1 MGEVLLSWD
10 MGYYRKMIYKSLIYK
25 KYEYKDVCFFYIIV
39 FVLNN
44 FECVL

>member
-1 MGEVLLSWD
+1 MGEVLLSWG

-25 KYEYKDVCFFYIIV
+25 NMNIKMFVFYIIV